1 MPKSF
6 SVWPPSNPRAAIRL
20 GLGVLVAANLVAAYF
35 VVRPLGGSAEE
46 LSQQALEMHSQIRQQ
61 QGVLER
67 TRVLVSKIESGRG
80 EGDQFMSAYFLPR
93 RPAYSILLGELNDLA
108 SQAKITPRDS
118 ASALEPVEGSDTLDM
133 LQISANFEGLYPDLI
148 HFINLLDKSN
158 RLLIIESL
166 NATPQQSGGRLN
178 VTLKLDTFV
187 QEDGAAVNAAPV
199 NGAAQ

>member
-1 MPKSF
+1 MPRSF
-6 SVWPPSNPRAAIRL
+6 NVWPPNNPRAVIRL
-20 GLGVLVAANLVAAYF
+20 GLGVLVAANLAAAYF
-35 VVRPLGGSAEE
+35 IVRPIGGSAEE

-61 QGVLER
+61 QGVLDR

-80 EGDQFMSAYFLPR
+80 EGEQFMSSFFLPR
-93 RPAYSILLGELNDLA
+93 RPAYSIIVGELNDLA

-118 ASALEPVEGSDTLDM
+118 AWALEPVEGSDTLDM
-133 LQISANFEGLYPDLI
+133 LQISANFEGTYPDLI

-178 VTLKLDTFV
+178 VMLKLDTFV
-187 QEDGAAVNAAPV
+187 QEDGSAP
-199 NGAAQ
+199 